1 MKRTKPSL
9 KSRRV
14 QALIDLMADP
24 TNAMT
29 QAQMADALGVS
40 TRTVRRWKRLPGFG
54 DALWVWDGITV
65 MVEYKSA
72 SGELTPDEKR
82 FRDAW
87 PGPYAVIRSEWDAVE
102 LRERLL
108 DDEREIEV

>member
-1 MKRTKPSL
+1 MPPKWPK
-9 KSRRV
+9 K
-14 QALIDLMADP
+14 
-24 TNAMT
+24 
-29 QAQMADALGVS
+29 DALHNELTEIGQ
-40 TRTVRRWKRLPGFG
+40 RLGFHVQDTHRVGPMGKELAGFG